1 MKISFLTKSETTN
14 TPKIQKVQIPENH
27 ISKKKKNTYV
37 IAFNVMAEP
46 TLFGLCNSTPL
57 PVIEINGIKQ
67 TSDSGFINGKQ
78 FPNPNAINF
87 IHSHDI
93 LQNIMGERMSA
104 TIIEYLDKDNGKPV
118 IQLYPESSYVFEEYK
133 HDYMSHLN
141 HASRRDLLRQLAL
154 RDKKINDYITHL
166 NQR

>member
-1 MKISFLTKSETTN
+1 
-14 TPKIQKVQIPENH
+14 
-27 ISKKKKNTYV
+27 
-37 IAFNVMAEP
+37 
-46 TLFGLCNSTPL
+46 
-57 PVIEINGIKQ
+57 
-67 TSDSGFINGKQ
+67 
-78 FPNPNAINF
+78 
-87 IHSHDI
+87 
-93 LQNIMGERMSA
+93 MGERMSA